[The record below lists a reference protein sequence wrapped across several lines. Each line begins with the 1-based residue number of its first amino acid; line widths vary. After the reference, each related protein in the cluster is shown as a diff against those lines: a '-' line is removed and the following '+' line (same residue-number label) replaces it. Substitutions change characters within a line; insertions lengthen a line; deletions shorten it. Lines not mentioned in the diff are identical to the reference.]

1 MFDQSVGIARTQML
15 ATVAELGLADELA
28 KGPAS
33 ADELAARLGVNA
45 DALHRLMRAMSL
57 AASSSSI
64 AAVASASRARA
75 RRCAATTHLSVRDW
89 ARYFA
94 SRSNSDAW
102 ADLTETVRTG
112 SSAFPRVHGRS
123 VWQWFAEHPDEE
135 RMFAGGMRAGTLQDA
150 PFIVGGYRW
159 PDEGVLC
166 DVAGGVGTLLAAVL
180 DARPG
185 LRGVLVDAPGVLA
198 EADGWLAG
206 RGLRERVE
214 LAEGDIF
221 RSLDAK
227 ADVYLMKNILHD
239 WDDEACAT
247 ILRTLRATM
256 PEGSRLVV
264 VEYLQER
271 NEANLIA
278 SLSDIQMMNVCDDG
292 RERSAE
298 EIQALFR
305 GAGLRP
311 GQVVRTGGPGLV
323 GGARLAVGALELHD
337 PLGGGAQARPR
348 RRAEFLGPLRLDLG
362 EDPPPRESGLAAALG
377 QMDDLCAAVVG
388 TRSAL
393 EVAKPLELGH
403 RLADCLLR
411 EPGPLGQVGQARA
424 VLHVDEAEDAAVA
437 LAHVAEAGALHAFEQ
452 LADHDV
458 LDPGE
463 QGGDRSLI
471 GEVGHRFVRELDI

>member
-1 MFDQSVGIARTQML
+1 MAGRPPPAFAVRGVLGLRQRLLALADRLVPPQAAVFDQSVGIARTQML

-57 AASSSSI
+57 SGIFKLDRSGRFSL
-64 AAVASASRARA
+64 ARTGQA
-75 RRCAATTHLSVRDW
+75 LRSDHPLSVRDW

-150 PFIVGGYRW
+150 PFIVGGYAW

-323 GGARLAVGALELHD
+323 
-337 PLGGGAQARPR
+337 
-348 RRAEFLGPLRLDLG
+348 
-362 EDPPPRESGLAAALG
+362 
-377 QMDDLCAAVVG
+377 
-388 TRSAL
+388 
-393 EVAKPLELGH
+393 
-403 RLADCLLR
+403 
-411 EPGPLGQVGQARA
+411 
-424 VLHVDEAEDAAVA
+424 EAFA
-437 LAHVAEAGALHAFEQ
+437 
-452 LADHDV
+452 
-458 LDPGE
+458 
-463 QGGDRSLI
+463 
-471 GEVGHRFVRELDI
+471 